1 MIGIINYKAGNS
13 HSVVNACKKMD
24 IECKYISTIEDF
36 AEVSAI
42 ILPGVGSAKATMD
55 SLNELDIISELEKYV
70 LEKKI
75 PFLGICVG
83 LQVLF
88 EHSDE
93 DDADCLGWIKGN
105 VVKYDNTKV
114 RVPQIGWNK
123 LSMKKNDVFFKGLDD
138 NEYFYFV
145 NSYYA
150 KPANEDDLLAVA
162 NYNGEFC
169 AMIKHEN
176 IYACQCHI
184 EKSGS
189 VGLKVLKN
197 FCEEVANSVSK

>member
-13 HSVVNACKKMD
+13 HSVVNACKK
-24 IECKYISTIEDF
+24 IEIDCKYISTAEDF
-36 AEVSAI
+36 TDVSAI
-42 ILPGVGSAKATMD
+42 ILPGVGSAKATMN
-55 SLNELDIISELEKYV
+55 SLQELNIISKLEEYV
-70 LEKKI
+70 LGKKI

-88 EHSDE
+88 EHSEE
-93 DDADCLGWIKGN
+93 DDTDCLGWIKGN
-105 VVKYDNTKV
+105 VVKYNNNKV

-123 LSMKKNDVFFKGLDD
+123 LSKTKDDEFFNGLGDD
-138 NEYFYFV
+138 EYFYFV

-150 KPANEDDLLAVA
+150 KPSNEDDLLAIS
-162 NYNGEFC
+162 NYNGDFC

-197 FCEEVANSVSK
+197 FCKEVANNVSK